1 MDLYIAIRG
10 SRKGKIY
17 DLTEFG
23 LEEMTLQN
31 ETNGRKTPAGY
42 TGLIIPYSALEDEII
57 KLARRGQQV
66 DEKVY
71 EFGRQYN

>member
-10 SRKGKIY
+10 AQSGRIY

-23 LEEMTLQN
+23 LEEMTLRT
-31 ETNGRKTPAGY
+31 EANGRKTPAGY
-42 TGLIIPYSALEDEII
+42 TGLIIPFTALEDVLI
-57 KLARRGQQV
+57 KLARKGQQV

-71 EFGRQYN
+71 EFGQEYS